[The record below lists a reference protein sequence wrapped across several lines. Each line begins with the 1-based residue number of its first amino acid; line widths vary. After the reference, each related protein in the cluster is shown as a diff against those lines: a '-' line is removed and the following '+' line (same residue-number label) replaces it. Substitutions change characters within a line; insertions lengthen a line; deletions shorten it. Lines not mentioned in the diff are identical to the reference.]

1 VIISHSR
8 RFVYVHLH
16 KTAGESITST
26 LQPVLAPDDLVLR
39 SRETAEFDGVRLDKH
54 SGAREIRSALPPE
67 TWDRYFEFAFVR
79 HPVDRTVSLYRWAAQ
94 RARPPRLTLTQRIGL
109 RPAPERPDRS
119 RNPEVRA
126 CSESASISEFIR
138 HPLMDRARS
147 MQPQSASLCDDDGA
161 LLVDFV
167 GRFER
172 LDEDFARVA
181 DTVGCPELSL
191 KWRNASRGPHLSFDR
206 RNDRPFRHHG
216 RDELSDDDVR
226 YLTARFEEDF
236 RRFGYDA

>member
-1 VIISHSR
+1 LIISHSR

-26 LQPVLAPDDLVLR
+26 LQPVLADDDLVLR
-39 SRETAEFDGVRLDKH
+39 GRETVEVDGVRLDKH
-54 SGAREIRSALPPE
+54 SGAREISAALPPA

-94 RARPPRLTLTQRIGL
+94 RARPPRRTLAQRVGL
-109 RPAPERPDRS
+109 RTAPDRPDRS

-126 CSESASISEFIR
+126 YRASASIAEFIR
-138 HPLMDRARS
+138 HPLLDQARS
-147 MQPQSASLCDDDGA
+147 MQPQSASLCDDGGT

-181 DTVGCPELSL
+181 GAVGCPELSL
-191 KWRNASRGPHLSFDR
+191 KWRNASHGPHLSFER
-206 RNDRPFRHHG
+206 RNVRPSRHHG
-216 RDELSDDDVR
+216 RDELSEDDVR
-226 YLTARFEEDF
+226 YLRARFEDDF